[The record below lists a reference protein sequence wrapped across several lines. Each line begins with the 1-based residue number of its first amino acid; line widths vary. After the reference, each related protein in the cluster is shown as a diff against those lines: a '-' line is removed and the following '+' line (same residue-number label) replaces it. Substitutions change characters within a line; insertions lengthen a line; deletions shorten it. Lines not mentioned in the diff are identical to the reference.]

1 MLLAFLQVNFV
12 VRSATSCVQAYSDL
26 SCVRA
31 MATDNS
37 NFQQKMLSIEEEY
50 RQISVY
56 LNALLPRVPFKPPM
70 VELYYKRLPLLL
82 RKEVPP
88 IINTLFDK
96 DPDVGSFFHDAG
108 NTPPTVSIALWHDF
122 LTLKEARGSGE
133 RSIVFMCGATILRIT
148 AGIVSKD
155 CNKKF
160 LFGLCAGPYR
170 RVGEVFRAK
179 LLEDLKCLLND
190 DASGNEQFKV
200 DVSYVDYTPAIFF

>member
-1 MLLAFLQVNFV
+1 
-12 VRSATSCVQAYSDL
+12 
-26 SCVRA
+26 

-37 NFQQKMLSIEEEY
+37 NCEQKMLSIEDDY
-50 RQISVY
+50 RQMSVY
-56 LNALLPRVPFKPPM
+56 LNALLPRVEFKPPM
-70 VELYYKRLPLLL
+70 LELYYKRLPLIL

-96 DPDVGSFFHDAG
+96 DPDVGLFFNDAG
-108 NTPPTVSIALWHDF
+108 NTRPTVTIALWHDF

-133 RSIVFMCGATILRIT
+133 RSMVFMCGVTIVRINSGT
-148 AGIVSKD
+148 VSKD

-200 DVSYVDYTPAIFF
+200 DISYVEYTPAIFF